1 MPWDENGLAFGIN
14 KCVSLSD
21 ILLSNGEAFI
31 EFDVSLHIQWD
42 TSYILYREG

>member
-1 MPWDENGLAFGIN
+1 
-14 KCVSLSD
+14 LSD

-42 TSYILYREG
+42 TSYILYREGWWTEKKWICQVKM